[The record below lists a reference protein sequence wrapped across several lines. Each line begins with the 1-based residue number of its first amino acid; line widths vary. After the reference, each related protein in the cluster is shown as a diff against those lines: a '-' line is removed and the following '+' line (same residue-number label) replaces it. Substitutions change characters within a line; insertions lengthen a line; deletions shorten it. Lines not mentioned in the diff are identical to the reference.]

1 MKAVVAAFNQEKA
14 LVGAFSVITNL
25 RIIFG
30 WNFLRHYL
38 SSLSLTVLRSAM
50 LSTAS
55 WTTGPHNWLEGARV
69 QPSDRGQGSFS
80 NLSPR

>member
-1 MKAVVAAFNQEKA
+1 MQAPSWQLFPC
-14 LVGAFSVITNL
+14 
-25 RIIFG
+25 
-30 WNFLRHYL
+30 HPL
-38 SSLSLTVLRSAM
+38 SPLSLTVLRSAM